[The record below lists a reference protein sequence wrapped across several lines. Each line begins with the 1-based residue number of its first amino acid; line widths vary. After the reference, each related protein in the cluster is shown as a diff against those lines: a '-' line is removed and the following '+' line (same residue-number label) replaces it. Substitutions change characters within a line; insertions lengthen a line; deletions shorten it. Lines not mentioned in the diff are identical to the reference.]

1 MQYADRLKNLG
12 TEMAFS
18 VLQQIQSFPQERQ
31 EKVISFAIGEP
42 DFDTPEHIK
51 NAAIDSLKSNRTHYS
66 PSAGIPELRQAIAN
80 YYTKERNF
88 PVGLENICVLSSAK
102 LVINF
107 SMLTCTNPGD
117 EVIYPNPGYPVY
129 ESQAKVFGCK
139 PIPAPLVE
147 EEEFGFDIDRLRS
160 LVTDKTRMI
169 IINNP
174 NNPCGNVLGPHQL
187 EALRE
192 IALQHDLW
200 IVSDE
205 IYSNLVYD
213 NLRYRSI
220 AELPDMAERT
230 IVLDGFSKYYAMT
243 GWRLGF
249 AIANPEVIR
258 NFSNWATN
266 TISCAPTFVQDAGVV
281 AMNSDKA
288 PSNAMVQQFERRRNL
303 ICKLINDIDGVSCL
317 IPKGAFYV
325 FANVTEACK
334 KKNLRD
340 STHFQERLL
349 DEQDVAILS
358 RDYFGTRDLDETQDY
373 VRFSYCVSQDHIEEG
388 LARIKKFVEG

>member
-1 MQYADRLKNLG
+1 MQYSDRLHNLG

-31 EKVISFAIGEP
+31 ENIISFAIGEP

-51 NAAIDSLKSNRTHYS
+51 NAAIESLKSNRTHYT
-66 PSAGIPELRQAIAN
+66 PSAGIPELRQAIAD

-88 PVGLENICVLSSAK
+88 PVAMENVCVLSSAK
-102 LVINF
+102 LVVNF
-107 SMLTCTNPGD
+107 SILTCTNPGD

-129 ESQAKVFGCK
+129 ESQARVFGCK
-139 PIPAPLVE
+139 PIPAPLIE

-160 LVTDKTRMI
+160 LITGKTRMI

-174 NNPCGNVLGPHQL
+174 NNPCGSVLSSHQL

-192 IALQHDLW
+192 IALEHDLW
-200 IVSDE
+200 IISDE

-213 NLRYRSI
+213 GMRFRSI
-220 AELPDMAERT
+220 AELPDMANRT
-230 IVLDGFSKYYAMT
+230 IILDGFSKYYAMT

-249 AIANPEVIR
+249 AIANQDVVK
-258 NFSNWATN
+258 NFANWATN
-266 TISCAPTFVQDAGVV
+266 TISCSATFIQDAGVV
-281 AMNSDKA
+281 AITSDKA

-303 ICKLINDIDGVSCL
+303 MCELINDIEGISCI

-334 KKNLRD
+334 KKNFRD
-340 STHFQERLL
+340 ATQFQQRLL
-349 DEQDVAILS
+349 DEQDVAVLS
-358 RDYFGTRDLDETQDY
+358 RDYFGTRDPDETQEY
-373 VRFSYCVSQDHIEEG
+373 IRFSYCVSRDDIEKG
-388 LARIKKFVEG
+388 IARIKKFIES